1 MVSTPVKSNI
11 LTKSFNELEIEKW
24 LEIVLCLQIHYS
36 KMSNLDKLV
45 EQKSLVKKWIA
56 DFLTCN
62 IFPFF
67 SSSK

>member
-1 MVSTPVKSNI
+1 MVSTPMKSNI

-24 LEIVLCLQIHYS
+24 LEIILCLQIHYS
-36 KMSNLDKLV
+36 KMSSLDKLV

-56 DFLTCN
+56 DFLTYS